1 MHRTHAT
8 CRHCDFGIP
17 ADAPVCPGC
26 RRPAIDDWRQ
36 KVRTTHKVERRA
48 RKASAPPLR
57 ADGYHSLLAPATAA
71 RVLLSTA
78 GVIAIATAVA
88 MAALTFRV
96 DEPLVMLDSTEFDL
110 EAIART
116 ITTVFLGVLFLTGA
130 AFVFWA
136 VQAYRNLPALAIDE
150 RRYWTI
156 WLVIGWVIPGANL
169 LVPKL
174 LVDDLWR
181 GSSPEA
187 TVAGG
192 DSWQRRPV
200 ASIVNRWWVSFLV
213 TPAIVVLGVVLARG
227 GLDDF
232 EQQLAVGAASVAAA
246 GSIMVA
252 SVAAR
257 RMIAVVTVAQ
267 ARRADVIV
275 DIREGQRV
283 ALDSL
288 LAMEQSTA

>member
-1 MHRTHAT
+1 
-8 CRHCDFGIP
+8 P
-17 ADAPVCPGC
+17 
-26 RRPAIDDWRQ
+26 
-36 KVRTTHKVERRA
+36 
-48 RKASAPPLR
+48 
-57 ADGYHSLLAPATAA
+57 
-71 RVLLSTA
+71 
-78 GVIAIATAVA
+78 
-88 MAALTFRV
+88 AALTFRV
-96 DEPLVMLDSTEFDL
+96 DDPVVVFDGTEFDL
-110 EAIART
+110 EAIARSVT
-116 ITTVFLGVLFLTGA
+116 SVFLGVLFLTGI
-130 AFVFWA
+130 AFVSWA
-136 VQAYRNLPALAIDE
+136 VQAYRNLPALAIEE

-156 WLVIGWVIPGANL
+156 WLVVGWVIPGANL

-213 TPAIVVLGVVLARG
+213 TPAIVVLGIVLARG
-227 GLDDF
+227 GLDEF
-232 EQQLAVGAASVAAA
+232 EQRLAVGAASVAAA
-246 GSIMVA
+246 ASIMVA
-252 SVAAR
+252 TVAAR

-275 DIREGQRV
+275 DIREGQRI

-288 LAMEQSTA
+288 LAMERSSV

>member
-1 MHRTHAT
+1 MHRTHAI
-8 CRHCDFGIP
+8 CRHCGFGVP

-26 RRPAIDDWRQ
+26 RRPAIDDWRR
-36 KVRTTHKVERRA
+36 KVRTTHKVERQA
-48 RKASAPPLR
+48 RKEATPPLR
-57 ADGYHSLLAPATAA
+57 ADGYHSLLGPATVARALLSAAGVAAVATAA
-71 RVLLSTA
+71 
-78 GVIAIATAVA
+78 A

-96 DEPLVMLDSTEFDL
+96 DDPVVFLESTEFDL

-116 ITTVFLGVLFLTGA
+116 TTAVFLGVLALTGA

-136 VQAYRNLPALAIDE
+136 VQAYRNLPALAIEE

-187 TVAGG
+187 TVVGG
-192 DSWQRRPV
+192 TSWQRRPV

-213 TPAIVVLGVVLARG
+213 SPAIVVLGVVLARG
-227 GLDDF
+227 GLEDF
-232 EQQLAVGAASVAAA
+232 EQKLAVGGLSVAAA
-246 GSIMVA
+246 VSIMVA
-252 SVAAR
+252 TVAAR
-257 RMIAVVTVAQ
+257 RMLAVVTVAQ

-283 ALDSL
+283 AMDSL
-288 LAMEQSTA
+288 LAMQQSSR